1 MEAAKIGFLS
11 APDDPTNVLAL
22 LKVLHQ
28 NGTDR
33 TRKNNKH
40 ENANNNNNEGV
51 EGKHRERKKKKS
63 HIRREREGE
72 TDIHEDT
79 VRLRQ

>member
-51 EGKHRERKKKKS
+51 EGKHRERKKTAKKATFAE
-63 HIRREREGE
+63 RERE
-72 TDIHEDT
+72 
-79 VRLRQ
+79 RQTYMKTRCD